1 MATEPAKEISTEEGD
16 VKSSDRASKLKNIL
30 AKISSNNKTTKSE
43 GNNLKLKTASQSS
56 DETASQFGMIK
67 FGESI
72 VGTDIIETRFKNG
85 HCKGMINGV
94 IEEKLS

>member
-30 AKISSNNKTTKSE
+30 AKISSNNKTAKSD

-56 DETASQFGMIK
+56 DDTQAQFSTIK
-67 FGESI
+67 FGDSV
-72 VGTDIIETRFKNG
+72 VGKEIIDRFKSG
-85 HCKGMINGV
+85 HCKGMLNGSV
-94 IEEKLS
+94 EEKLS

>member
-1 MATEPAKEISTEEGD
+1 MATETAQEVRTEEGD
-16 VKSSDRASKLKNIL
+16 VKATDRASKLKNIL
-30 AKISSNNKTTKSE
+30 AKISSNNKTAKSD

-67 FGESI
+67 FGDSI

-85 HCKGMINGV
+85 HCKGMLNGV